1 MKTYKVG
8 TLATTPQSRA
18 LVLTKAEEKQ
28 IVLAVDKIEACAEV
42 MIETPLHMI
51 KCILMKH
58 EKAVLEVM
66 KELHERAKAA
76 EAKCAALEADAARKV
91 SGGPN
96 VNWLMKPSLDWLEN
110 AEHGENQ
117 ARCRMIAGMLRDLW
131 RGNDTLGAMPVAI
144 GGEKK

>member
-1 MKTYKVG
+1 MNDEDFIAKME
-8 TLATTPQSRA
+8 TLHHRFWLQSDAERLLA
-18 LVLTKAEEKQ
+18 LANAL
-28 IVLAVDKIEACAEV
+28 
-42 MIETPLHMI
+42 
-51 KCILMKH
+51 
-58 EKAVLEVM
+58 
-66 KELHERAKAA
+66 